1 MRRTPRPAGSCP
13 RLLLAALAAAALSGA
28 ALPAAARAQGP
39 PARRSNLGASVGP
52 VVPLGELGRAADLGM
67 RGSAWIESPA
77 GGGAAGRLEGAFDHF
92 TSDRAPPAGGRAAV
106 SIFSLTA
113 NVVTT
118 GRRDRIVPG
127 RVRGYVVGGLGVY
140 TTRTSAG
147 GVFGG
152 VATGKTESHARIGVN
167 GGGGVH
173 LPIGGLQLLVEA
185 RFHLLLAG
193 SGFGSRNT
201 GYLPLMLGLRF

>member
-1 MRRTPRPAGSCP
+1 MHRTLRLAGSCP
-13 RLLLAALAAAALSGA
+13 LLLMATLVPAMLQDQAAPLG
-28 ALPAAARAQGP
+28 
-39 PARRSNLGASVGP
+39 RSNLGASLGP
-52 VVPLGELGRAADLGM
+52 VVPLGELGRAADLGL

-77 GGGAAGRLEGAFDHF
+77 GGGAAGRLEGGIDHF

-127 RVRGYVVGGLGVY
+127 RVRGYAIGGLGVY

-167 GGGGVH
+167 GGGGLQ
-173 LPIGGLQLLVEA
+173 LPVGGLQLLVEA
-185 RFHLLLAG
+185 RFHLLLSG

-201 GYLPLMLGLRF
+201 GYLPLTLGLRF